1 MHQFDLTNQNSVFD
15 VNIKNDSGLG
25 FQGEELS
32 YDQSLFGMDEPTP
45 PKGNNG
51 FGVNKEN
58 FSSNFLK
65 KNSSSKNFV
74 GQRAG
79 DVGQSLRKNSNAGTK
94 STIEGQETGDSGTN
108 QKSKNYFGG
117 ETVKS
122 KKKVNIGVPVA
133 QPDPQPDPK
142 KRSTFRNKA
151 QKPVCKTPT
160 SGNSDA
166 DDLLD
171 MEYFQQVRLMML
183 ETRKD

>member
-1 MHQFDLTNQNSVFD
+1 LTNQNSVFD

-25 FQGEELS
+25 VQGVELS

-51 FGVNKEN
+51 IGENKEN
-58 FSSNFLK
+58 FSGDFLK
-65 KNSSSKNFV
+65 KNSSSRNFV
-74 GQRAG
+74 GQRPG
-79 DVGQSLRKNSNAGTK
+79 EVGQGLRKNSNAGTK
-94 STIEGQETGDSGTN
+94 STIGGQEIGDSGTN
-108 QKSKNYFGG
+108 QKSKNCLGG

-122 KKKVNIGVPVA
+122 KKKVNIGGPVA
-133 QPDPQPDPK
+133 QTDPQPDPK

-151 QKPVCKTPT
+151 QKPVGKTPT
-160 SGNSDA
+160 SRNGDA

>member
-15 VNIKNDSGLG
+15 VNIKNDSGVG
-25 FQGEELS
+25 VQGEELS
-32 YDQSLFGMDEPTP
+32 YDQSLFEMDEPTP

-51 FGVNKEN
+51 IGENKEN
-58 FSSNFLK
+58 LSNNFLK

-74 GQRAG
+74 GQRPG
-79 DVGQSLRKNSNAGTK
+79 DAGQSLRKNSNTGTK
-94 STIEGQETGDSGTN
+94 STIGGQETGDGDTN
-108 QKSKNYFGG
+108 QESKKSFGP

-122 KKKVNIGVPVA
+122 KKGPVA
-133 QPDPQPDPK
+133 QLNPQPDPK

-151 QKPVCKTPT
+151 QKPVAKTPA
-160 SGNSDA
+160 SENGDA

-171 MEYFQQVRLMML
+171 MEYFEKVKLMML